1 MQLARPV
8 DEVYR
13 IGKHFEQP
21 IQHKN
26 QLLIHKE
33 DKT

>member
-21 IQHKN
+21 IQHEN
-26 QLLIHKE
+26 QLIHKE
-33 DKT
+33 NKT